1 MKKILLLVICA
12 LTIGVV
18 SVSAQKKQEI
28 KYIVNGNEVEN
39 FDGTQLEGLIIKS
52 YKIETSK
59 NGKEAFHFIIT
70 EDPVKVTAKR
80 LNSNHFTAN
89 SDTIKVIGFGK
100 NPEPVYVLNGE
111 DVISKE
117 EFNRLNANDIKGI
130 EVIRKNDSEIAKK
143 FSAEGRGVIIVWT
156 RQSKSSTYEPLGENV
171 KIISSETP
179 RKVKVSAKEM

>member
-1 MKKILLLVICA
+1 MICA
-12 LTIGVV
+12 LTIGAV

-39 FDGTQLEGLIIKS
+39 FDGSQLEGLIIKS

-100 NPEPVYVLNGE
+100 KADPVLVLDGE
-111 DVISKE
+111 KVISQE
-117 EFNRLNANDIKGI
+117 EFDKLNAYDIKGLD
-130 EVIRKNDSEIAKK
+130 VIRNDEEILKK
-143 FSAEGRGVIIVWT
+143 YSAEGRGVIMIWT
-156 RQSKSSTYEPLGENV
+156 KKSNTSSYRPLGDGVKIMSKSTRE
-171 KIISSETP
+171 KM
-179 RKVKVSAKEM
+179 K